1 MLLLGYDGTLVPF
14 QTIPILAKP
23 TSQVMRL
30 LEELCAAGNLVTVA
44 SGRDKETMRSWFR
57 SIPGIGLV
65 AEFGLFYRYAATAG
79 LDRSMRDLRG
89 LTSSSSSDQASQQG
103 RVAASAGPLGRP
115 PGLEARSGAAPEAV
129 RREDP
134 GRDDRGDRR

>member
-65 AEFGLFYRYAATAG
+65 AEFGLFYRYAASAG
-79 LDRSMRDLRG
+79 LDRSVRPSWADLFFVVG
-89 LTSSSSSDQASQQG
+89 
-103 RVAASAGPLGRP
+103 
-115 PGLEARSGAAPEAV
+115 PGLPTRKSGSVCRAARPTTWTGSPQW
-129 RREDP
+129 RRS
-134 GRDDRGDRR
+134 

>member
-65 AEFGLFYRYAATAG
+65 AEFGLFYRYATFG
-79 LDRSMRDLRG
+79 RSMRDLRE
-89 LTSSSSSDQASQQG
+89 LTSSSLSDQASQQG
-103 RVAASAGPLGRP
+103 RVAAPAGPLGRP

-129 RREDP
+129 C
-134 GRDDRGDRR
+134 

>member
-65 AEFGLFYRYAATAG
+65 AEFGLFYRYAGAG
-79 LDRSMRDLRG
+79 FDQSMRDLRE
-89 LTSSSSSDQASQQG
+89 LTSSSLSDQASQQG
-103 RVAASAGPLGRP
+103 RVAAPAGPLGRP

-129 RREDP
+129 C
-134 GRDDRGDRR
+134 